1 MDMNQYRVCLDAGHW
16 GKYNRSPVVPAYYES
31 EMNWKLHLLLMDEL
45 ERFGIQT
52 VLTRSDQAKDRNLI
66 ERGKASEGCD
76 LFLSVHANAVDGKES
91 VDYPLA
97 IVQLSGS
104 GDALGTVLA
113 KVIENTI
120 GTVQNGRIMKRK
132 SSTGQEWYGV
142 LRGAAAVGTVGMIL
156 EHSFYTNSR
165 AAKWLLEE
173 ENLLKLA
180 KVEAA
185 AIAGW
190 LAAGKPKGY
199 TQTEFIRD
207 VQAALGVSVDGVAG
221 TETLSKTVTVSERVN
236 RNHAVVKPI
245 QKRLYALGYSVVGTA
260 DGIAG
265 PKFTKAVKAFQK
277 DNGCLCD
284 GEITAGKTTWR
295 KLLGVVA

>member
-1 MDMNQYRVCLDAGHW
+1 MENYRVCLDAGHY

-31 EMNWKLHLLLMDEL
+31 EMNWKLHLLLMDAL
-45 ERFGIQT
+45 EKYGIKT
-52 VLTRSDQAKDRNLI
+52 VLTRSDQTKDRNLI
-66 ERGKASEGCD
+66 ERGKASQGCD
-76 LFLSVHANAVDGKES
+76 LFLSVHANAVEGKES

-113 KVIENTI
+113 RVIETTM
-120 GTVQNGRIMKRK
+120 GTAQSGRIMKRN
-132 SSTGQEWYGV
+132 SSAGQEWYGV

-156 EHSFYTNSR
+156 EHSFYTNTR
-165 AAKWLLEE
+165 AAKWLMEE
-173 ENLLKLA
+173 ENLLELA

-199 TQTEFIRD
+199 TLAEFVRD
-207 VQAALGVSVDGVAG
+207 VQAALGASVDGTAG
-221 TETLSKTVTVSERVN
+221 AETLGKTVTVSEAVN
-236 RNHAVVKPI
+236 RDHAVVKPI
-245 QKRLYALGYSVVGTA
+245 QKRLYALGYSAVGTA

-265 PKFTKAVKAFQK
+265 PKFTQAVKAFQK
-277 DNGCLCD
+277 DSGCLCD

-295 KLLGVVA
+295 KLLGVES